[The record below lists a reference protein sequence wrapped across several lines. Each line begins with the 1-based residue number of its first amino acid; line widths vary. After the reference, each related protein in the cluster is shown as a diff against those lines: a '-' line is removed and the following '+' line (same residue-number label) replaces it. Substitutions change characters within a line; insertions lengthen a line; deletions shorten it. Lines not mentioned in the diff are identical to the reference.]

1 MDCIKPPKSRAKC
14 LAILVE
20 AVQALDSAKALKED
34 LNARTYLLKKKFL
47 TDKETKIQI
56 ENELTKI
63 MVQDLEEARNI
74 NMKQMQRIDELES
87 ERDVLK
93 QRLANM
99 KEKHKI

>member
-1 MDCIKPPKSRAKC
+1 
-14 LAILVE
+14 
-20 AVQALDSAKALKED
+20 
-34 LNARTYLLKKKFL
+34 LLKKKFL
-47 TDKETKIQI
+47 NDKETKIEI

>member
-1 MDCIKPPKSRAKC
+1 MDRIKPPKSRAKC